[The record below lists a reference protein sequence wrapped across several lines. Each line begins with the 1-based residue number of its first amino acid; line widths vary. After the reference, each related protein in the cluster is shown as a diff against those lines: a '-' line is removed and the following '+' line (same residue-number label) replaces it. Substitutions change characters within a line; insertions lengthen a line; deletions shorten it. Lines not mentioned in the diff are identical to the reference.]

1 MFKSQVEIDSQEEID
16 NLDVDYEPS
25 KPEFFNRV
33 QKYRQQKKLYN
44 LQMKYLTESQQI
56 RFNQLQEEDEDDD
69 DDESAFYIQR
79 NS

>member
-1 MFKSQVEIDSQEEID
+1 
-16 NLDVDYEPS
+16 
-25 KPEFFNRV
+25 
-33 QKYRQQKKLYN
+33 
-44 LQMKYLTESQQI
+44 MKYLTESQQI